1 MLLTVLQF
9 APGDE
14 AEAIVGQ
21 LMDAYVPGSFVAI
34 SHPASDI
41 DAEPHG
47 EMVRRMNESMTEKV
61 TLRDRAG
68 VARLFGGLELVD
80 PGVVRVPKWR
90 PNSDVAAASPA
101 VLWGG
106 VAQQPA

>member
-1 MLLTVLQF
+1 
-9 APGDE
+9 
-14 AEAIVGQ
+14 
-21 LMDAYVPGSFVAI
+21 MDACVPGSFATI

-47 EMVRRMNESMTEKV
+47 EMVRRMNESLTEKV

-68 VARLFGGLELVD
+68 VARLLAGLELVE
-80 PGVVRVPKWR
+80 PGVVRVPEWR
-90 PNSDVAAASPA
+90 PDSDLAAASPA

-106 VAQQPA
+106 VAQKT